1 MNPQSCLY
9 TLMHADRERHEEILS
24 DLVTPVV
31 REIAGHPDLDSL
43 FFARYNEPD
52 WQVRFRV
59 LGRPGWVEGPV
70 RSLMERRLEPL
81 VKGGVIDSH
90 EFAEYEREYERYGGE
105 EGMALAEKLF
115 LHDTIACLDIMD
127 ADRRGRLGKSRRE
140 ISMLLTDRFLD
151 LMSFDSRR
159 RSDFYKFGYSWA
171 LSMNTWQEEELGIL
185 NEKYESLRPGLTSLF
200 FGSRGEDAV
209 AVYGSEE
216 AARIAERYLASSKEV
231 TGQILAAHAAGR
243 VKQDLVYLAWSY
255 THMQC
260 NRLGIDPTPEAILRY
275 FMHRLMQ
282 ESAGVSGG
290 APPPP

>member
-9 TLMHADRERHEEILS
+9 TLIHADRERHEEILS
-24 DLVTPVV
+24 DLVTPVA

-43 FFARYNEPD
+43 FFARYDDPD

-59 LGRPGWVEGPV
+59 LGRPAWVEGKV
-70 RSLMERRLEPL
+70 RRLMEKRLEPL

-90 EFAEYEREYERYGGE
+90 EFAEYDREYERYGGE

-115 LHDTIACLDIMD
+115 LHDSIACLDIMD

-140 ISMLLTDRFLD
+140 ISMLLTDRLLD
-151 LMSFDSRR
+151 LMKFDPRR
-159 RSDFYKFGYSWA
+159 RSDFYQFGYSWA
-171 LSMNTWQEEELGIL
+171 LSMNTWQEEELRIL
-185 NEKYESLRPGLTSLF
+185 NEKYESLKPGLRSLF
-200 FGSRGEDAV
+200 FDARREDLVEAF
-209 AVYGSEE
+209 GSEE
-216 AARIAERYLASSKEV
+216 GARIAERYLASAGPVAE
-231 TGQILAAHAAGR
+231 QLLAAHAAGR

-260 NRLGIDPTPEAILRY
+260 NRLGIEPTPEAILRY

-282 ESAGVSGG
+282 ESAGVTGG
-290 APPPP
+290 APPPS